1 MKKALYLV
9 CLLVLLAASAA
20 WAAEPI
26 KIGKLAA
33 LTGSGAT
40 WGEHYQNV
48 SILAVEEINA
58 KGGLLGRPVE
68 LIIYDTKGRA
78 EDTVS
83 AARRMI
89 LQDKVVAIAGTNYSG
104 LQIAIRPI
112 SEQYKV
118 PIMATSATNPA
129 VTVDPDKGTVYPYS
143 FRICFTDPYQGKIMA
158 EFLANNLKIKESV
171 IFHDV
176 GSDYAE
182 GMKQFFVATYTKAG
196 GKVAGLFGYREGD
209 VDFRAQITQ
218 AKATGAKAVVLPGL
232 YKEMALIIKQCEEMG
247 WRPVFIGGDGYSP
260 AMAEI
265 AGKAMENTYWV
276 THIAFD
282 DPVLKPLIEKYTKR
296 FGKAPVEIVSITL
309 GYDAMYALF
318 DAIKRAG
325 KAEGP
330 AIAKALEST
339 NGLKLL
345 DFTLKMDPKTHDPLN
360 KPGAILKIVNGKETL
375 YTKVTPKD

>member
-1 MKKALYLV
+1 MKKALYLI

-68 LIIYDTKGRA
+68 LIVYDTKGRA
-78 EDTVS
+78 EDTVN

-129 VTVDPDKGTVYPYS
+129 VTVDPDKGTPYPFS

-158 EFLANNLKIKESV
+158 EFLANNLKLKESV

-182 GMKQFFVATYTKAG
+182 GMKQFFVSTYTKAG
-196 GKVAGLFGYREGD
+196 GKVAGLYGYREGD

-247 WRPVFIGGDGYSP
+247 WKPIFIGGDGYSP
-260 AMAEI
+260 AMSEI
-265 AGKAMENTYWV
+265 AGKAMEGTYWV

-309 GYDAMYALF
+309 GYDAMYSLF

-325 KAEGP
+325 KADGA
-330 AIAKALEST
+330 AIAEALT
-339 NGLKLL
+339 KTKNLKLL
-345 DFTLKMDPKTHDPLN
+345 DFTLNMDPKTHDPLN
-360 KPGAILKIVNGKETL
+360 KPGAILKIVNGKEIL
-375 YTKVTPKD
+375 YTKVTPKN